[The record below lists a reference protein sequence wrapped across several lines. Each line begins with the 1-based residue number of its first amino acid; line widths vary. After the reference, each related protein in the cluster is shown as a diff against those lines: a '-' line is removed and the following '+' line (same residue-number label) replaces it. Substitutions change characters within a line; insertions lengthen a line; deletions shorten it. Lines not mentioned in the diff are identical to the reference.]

1 MSDNALA
8 RMDEGEAN
16 RRILSKLERRADFRR
31 VEAASLKR
39 MTQLQ
44 SHEAKTAFVRGF
56 MSLQESMY
64 VISEIGRTKLPDE
77 IVEQIEDAF
86 LAKMEE
92 VNGELNQAF
101 DGAELLLK
109 NNGIETV
116 ATYETKPLEF
126 EVTIISAEGS
136 DYLEMILKLDRLM
149 PVLATLDIKRVVKKR
164 EIAHKKAR
172 LKRIVGGLA
181 SMARNLKLGVR
192 RRMNEVDA
200 KARAEEEAKGKA
212 VAAPQSIGEA
222 TSESSVEPAAIVEP
236 SALAEGSEMTETAE
250 SEPKPRRSRQKADTD
265 TAASAPEAQPQGTAE
280 PAVREPA

>member
-172 LKRIVGGLA
+172 LKRIVFGLA
-181 SMARNLKLGVR
+181 SMARNLKIGVR

-200 KARAEEEAKGKA
+200 KARSEEEAKGKA
-212 VAAPQSIGEA
+212 GAAPQSIGEA
-222 TSESSVEPAAIVEP
+222 TSESSVEPAVIVEP

-250 SEPKPRRSRQKADTD
+250 SEPEPRRSRQKADTG
-265 TAASAPEAQPQGTAE
+265 TAAPAPEAQPQGTAE